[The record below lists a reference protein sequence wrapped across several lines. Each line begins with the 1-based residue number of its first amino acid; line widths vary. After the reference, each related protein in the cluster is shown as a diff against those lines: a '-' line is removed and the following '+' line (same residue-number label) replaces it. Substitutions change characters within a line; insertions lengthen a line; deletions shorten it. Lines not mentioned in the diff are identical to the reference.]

1 MIKKIEKWI
10 MVLVL
15 AVAMAGVSCADEV
28 KGRDVVDAGTIQTLS
43 GTLKPDG
50 GHDWFLITKEGTY
63 ELHLGP
69 GRFRAAQGFKMSE
82 GDEAETTGFVHEDH
96 MAPITL
102 TVKGTTVALRTDEGR
117 PLWAGTEFGGKDREE
132 GDERTDRPD
141 RPDRPDRGERRGQ
154 GAGRSRE

>member
-1 MIKKIEKWI
+1 MKKIGRWM

-15 AVAMAGVSCADEV
+15 AVAMVGVSYADEV
-28 KGRDVVDAGTIQTLS
+28 KGRDVVDAGTIRTLS
-43 GTLKPDG
+43 GTLRPEG
-50 GHDWFLITKEGTY
+50 GHDWFLITENGEY

-102 TVKGTTVALRTDEGR
+102 TVKGTTIALRTDEGR

-132 GDERTDRPD
+132 GDEHGDRPE
-141 RPDRPDRGERRGQ
+141 RPERGERRGQ
-154 GAGRSRE
+154 GGGRNRE